1 MRGRRRGRTTFSCD
15 QCLQKNVEGEAR
27 YTTVTIEW
35 RPGESGAGAAAS
47 KAYELQWRLRGDG
60 KAQAGAW
67 ESASQLIL
75 NTTCRKRNLRRR
87 SCYEFRVRA
96 ASVSGWS
103 PHSDPLVIT
112 TLAEAPGDAAPARP
126 ATSQAPSRGN
136 GAQRDRRSAGELPAV
151 GRRPAQGRGP
161 WQCSVCKRSNGPGAA
176 KCSVCGTK
184 KDYDWAPAAGKGAA
198 DAAPRV
204 RRASKP
210 SDDDDDWGLDGDTW
224 TFSERDVP
232 SRPARESDVDYGDD
246 ASTAGGP
253 AYAARPTF
261 WLNTAATC
269 LHNVRREP
277 IKGSPIV
284 GHLVADTEVEVLA
297 EAGNWI
303 KCKYHRPYKS
313 PDGAPQPRRP
323 DKEGWCLK
331 WDDASGAV
339 YVVDDGNA
347 YPSSGGDEGAD
358 DEVIYEL
365 RDEDNRLYYFNCYT
379 GVSMWEPPEWTDSVD
394 PASGAVYYTHSETG
408 ETQWERPFDF
418 VPIVR
423 EELYSTPQARFIKS
437 ILSPKRSHHN
447 MNHAMPGVG
456 LPRV

>member
-1 MRGRRRGRTTFSCD
+1 MS
-15 QCLQKNVEGEAR
+15 
-27 YTTVTIEW
+27 
-35 RPGESGAGAAAS
+35 P
-47 KAYELQWRLRGDG
+47 
-60 KAQAGAW
+60 
-67 ESASQLIL
+67 
-75 NTTCRKRNLRRR
+75 
-87 SCYEFRVRA
+87 RA
-96 ASVSGWS
+96 
-103 PHSDPLVIT
+103 
-112 TLAEAPGDAAPARP
+112 
-126 ATSQAPSRGN
+126 
-136 GAQRDRRSAGELPAV
+136 
-151 GRRPAQGRGP
+151 
-161 WQCSVCKRSNGPGAA
+161 
-176 KCSVCGTK
+176 
-184 KDYDWAPAAGKGAA
+184 
-198 DAAPRV
+198 
-204 RRASKP
+204 
-210 SDDDDDWGLDGDTW
+210 
-224 TFSERDVP
+224 
-232 SRPARESDVDYGDD
+232 
-246 ASTAGGP
+246 TA
-253 AYAARPTF
+253 
-261 WLNTAATC
+261 
-269 LHNVRREP
+269 
-277 IKGSPIV
+277 
-284 GHLVADTEVEVLA
+284 
-297 EAGNWI
+297 
-303 KCKYHRPYKS
+303 YHRPYKS

>member
-1 MRGRRRGRTTFSCD
+1 M
-15 QCLQKNVEGEAR
+15 
-27 YTTVTIEW
+27 
-35 RPGESGAGAAAS
+35 
-47 KAYELQWRLRGDG
+47 
-60 KAQAGAW
+60 
-67 ESASQLIL
+67 
-75 NTTCRKRNLRRR
+75 
-87 SCYEFRVRA
+87 
-96 ASVSGWS
+96 
-103 PHSDPLVIT
+103 
-112 TLAEAPGDAAPARP
+112 
-126 ATSQAPSRGN
+126 
-136 GAQRDRRSAGELPAV
+136 
-151 GRRPAQGRGP
+151 
-161 WQCSVCKRSNGPGAA
+161 
-176 KCSVCGTK
+176 
-184 KDYDWAPAAGKGAA
+184 
-198 DAAPRV
+198 
-204 RRASKP
+204 
-210 SDDDDDWGLDGDTW
+210 
-224 TFSERDVP
+224 P